1 MPVCSYCALEGWG
14 VKSCATLKI
23 VKSAKFW
30 GRWLMPGCS
39 LRIGSSSLGSTCI
52 ILEKT
57 CLQRNKGP
65 AQGAA
70 FSTLT
75 MSFMWAFFFFSN
87 SLRVYGL
94 YQYLHYQA
102 SLPFHCFLLDEQEVT
117 TDTLPIFFQHY
128 EIAHKPESCPNPLT
142 EQQDRSKRLSHT
154 V

>member
-65 AQGAA
+65 AQGG
-70 FSTLT
+70 SILNINHVLHV
-75 MSFMWAFFFFSN
+75 SLFSN
-87 SLRVYGL
+87 SLRVYVL
-94 YQYLHYQA
+94 YRHLHYQA

-117 TDTLPIFFQHY
+117 TDTLPIFFFQHY
-128 EIAHKPESCPNPLT
+128 EIAHKPESCPNPLA
-142 EQQDRSKRLSHT
+142 EQQDRNKRLSHT